1 MACPLRPC
9 TRLSALS
16 PAPEARKGD
25 GAYIEIF
32 QFCGKMF
39 AGMTS
44 DNDKCSQCNLAV
56 GALVLAR
63 AQPVPVTGR
72 LHAQGLAP
80 SGARNRALEPVLAN
94 IEFPLSPVFLYPDR
108 PTHANE
114 HVG

>member
-1 MACPLRPC
+1 MV
-9 TRLSALS
+9 LSEKTLYSVGRRWVYIFNRRKAKKLI
-16 PAPEARKGD
+16 PA
-25 GAYIEIF
+25 
-32 QFCGKMF
+32 
-39 AGMTS
+39 
-44 DNDKCSQCNLAV
+44 QCNLAV

-63 AQPVPVTGR
+63 AQPVPVAGR

-80 SGARNRALEPVLAN
+80 SGARNRALEPVSVN